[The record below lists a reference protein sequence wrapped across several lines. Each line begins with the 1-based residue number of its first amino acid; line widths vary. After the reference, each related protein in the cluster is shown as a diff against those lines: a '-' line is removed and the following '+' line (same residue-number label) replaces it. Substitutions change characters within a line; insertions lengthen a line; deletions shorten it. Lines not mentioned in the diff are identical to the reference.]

1 MKHCLKHRPRRR
13 FSFKGERGSY
23 AEQRGGVM
31 LNKEELDRISAAIR
45 SAESHTSGE
54 LRVCIAKRCKGD
66 PLKAAYIKFHQL
78 KMEQTQLHNGIL
90 IYVSPTDHKAA
101 ILGDKGI
108 NEIVRADFW
117 DDALTEMLACFSREE
132 ITEGICKGVGKVGE
146 LIKTRYPISENDI
159 NELSDE
165 VILEE

>member
-1 MKHCLKHRPRRR
+1 
-13 FSFKGERGSY
+13 
-23 AEQRGGVM
+23 M
-31 LNKEELDRISAAIR
+31 LNNEELDRISAAIR
-45 SAESHTSGE
+45 SAESNTSGE

-66 PLKAAYIKFHQL
+66 PLKAAYNKFHQL
-78 KMEQTQLHNGIL
+78 KMDQTQLHNGVL
-90 IYVSPTDHKAA
+90 IYVSPSDQKAA

-108 NEIVRADFW
+108 NEMVRPGFW
-117 DDALTEMLACFSREE
+117 DDALDEMLACFRREE